1 MERSPLPA
9 VVLSCPTCGF
19 IRIADDQIAAHARA
33 SAHMHLSGHQGME
46 YCLVESRDRLML
58 AQAFEQRSRKT
69 VIGYVQDA
77 LDDAFETRPTTDEAE
92 NTLVESSAGRHIAL
106 PPVPCH

>member
-1 MERSPLPA
+1 METSPLPA
-9 VVLSCPTCGF
+9 VVISCTTCGF
-19 IRIADDQIAAHARA
+19 IRIADDQTAAHARA
-33 SAHMHLSGHQGME
+33 AAHMHLSGHRGMD

-77 LDDAFETRPTTDEAE
+77 LDDAFETFPCTEESET
-92 NTLVESSAGRHIAL
+92 TLVESSAGRHIAL